1 MTDNN
6 IYTIDDIKAAIK
18 PIGREFGIKRMS
30 LFGSYARGEA
40 MANSDIDFHLIDPGG
55 MWGYFKL
62 CALRQALENCLG
74 INVDV
79 LTTGAI
85 DKEVLETVQ
94 RDEVLV
100 FEQ

>member
-1 MTDNN
+1 MNN
-6 IYTIDDIKAAIK
+6 KPVYTIDEIRDAIY

-40 MANSDIDFHLIDPGG
+40 TDNSDIDFHLIDTGG
-55 MWGYFKL
+55 TWGYFKL
-62 CALRQALENCLG
+62 CGLRQALETRLG
-74 INVDV
+74 TSVDV

-85 DKEVLETVQ
+85 DKEVLETVK
-94 RDEVLV
+94 RDEVLI